1 LFVFFTLKVLGDFVA
16 NNFWFPD
23 ELGFPPKKWRTS
35 PPHSTGGQVC
45 YAPTSLSGLGIN
57 D

>member
-45 YAPTSLSGLGIN
+45 YAPTGLSGLGIN